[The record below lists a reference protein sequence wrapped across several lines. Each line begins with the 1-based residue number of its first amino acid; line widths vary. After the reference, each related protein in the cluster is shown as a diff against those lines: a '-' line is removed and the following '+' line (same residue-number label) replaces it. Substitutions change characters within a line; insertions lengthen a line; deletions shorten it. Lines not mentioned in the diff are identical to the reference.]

1 MSVPAR
7 RASLSDPRTRN
18 GSGRAHPCARQ
29 SECAYRRECLM
40 PNTTARPLG
49 RTQAAFVSWVSMRL
63 AWREFPSRSMLPIDL
78 LKDRDL
84 HIAAPRAASE
94 Q

>member
-1 MSVPAR
+1 
-7 RASLSDPRTRN
+7 
-18 GSGRAHPCARQ
+18 
-29 SECAYRRECLM
+29 M

-49 RTQAAFVSWVSMRL
+49 RTQAAFVSWVHMRL
-63 AWREFPSRSMLPIDL
+63 AWREFPSRSMLPTDL

-84 HIAAPRAASE
+84 HIAAPRPASE